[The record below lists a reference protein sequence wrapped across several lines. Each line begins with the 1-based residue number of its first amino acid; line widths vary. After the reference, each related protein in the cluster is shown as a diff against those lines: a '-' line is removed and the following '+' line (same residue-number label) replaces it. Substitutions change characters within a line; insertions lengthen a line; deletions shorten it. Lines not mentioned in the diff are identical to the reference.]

1 MSLYKLI
8 ASDGTALCYRVDDF
22 TPPWKE
28 PRTLILLHSAMGSSV
43 RWFSMVPKLA
53 QHFRVIRP
61 DLRGHGASDVPG
73 SDQELTMERLVRDVV
88 ELMDAL
94 GCEKAIV
101 AGNSAGGYIAQ
112 NLAIAHPERVSELV
126 LFGSTAGLKNTNA
139 ETWAERIG
147 EEGLRQF
154 LARTI
159 AYRFEPDT
167 DPALIEWFLDEVA
180 KNDVPYLGQFIGLM
194 SSADWSD
201 RLHEIACPTCL
212 VIPGREIAEGVRDYS
227 VMNRI
232 PALHRIVVENAAHN
246 ICDSRPDLCVDTAL
260 RFLGVS
266 SASQD

>member
-1 MSLYKLI
+1 MSLHKLV

-28 PRTLILLHSAMGSSV
+28 PPTLILLHSAMGSSA
-43 RWFSMVPKLA
+43 RWFSMMPKLA

-61 DLRGHGASDVPG
+61 DLRGHGASEVPG
-73 SDQELTMERLVRDVV
+73 SNQTLTMEQLVQDVV
-88 ELMDAL
+88 DLMDGL
-94 GCEKAIV
+94 GCDKVIV

-112 NLAIAHPERVSELV
+112 NLAIAHPDKVSELV

-167 DPALIEWFLDEVA
+167 DPALIAWFLDEAA
-180 KNDVPYLGQFIGLM
+180 KNNVPFLGQFIGLM
-194 SSADWSD
+194 SSADWRD
-201 RLHEIACPTCL
+201 KLPEIACPTCL

-232 PALHRIVVENAAHN
+232 PDLHRIVVEDAAHN
-246 ICDSRPDLCVDTAL
+246 ICDSRPDLCVDIL
-260 RFLGVS
+260 LKFLDVRS
-266 SASQD
+266 HT